1 MRQPSRS
8 KQATLGDDLGERWM
22 PWRQVLSGPREASQR
37 KGVSEGE
44 AAVGLLNKGKT
55 GYGRV

>member
-1 MRQPSRS
+1 M
-8 KQATLGDDLGERWM
+8 GDDLGERWT